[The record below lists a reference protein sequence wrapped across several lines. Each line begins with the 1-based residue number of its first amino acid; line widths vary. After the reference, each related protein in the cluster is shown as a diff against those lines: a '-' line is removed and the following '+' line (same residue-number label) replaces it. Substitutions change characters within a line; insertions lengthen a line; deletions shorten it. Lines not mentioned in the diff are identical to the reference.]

1 MAKIKETAAET
12 VEEKP
17 ATAAP
22 TFTKDRLAKSKRYRE
37 KVDLINALLEEGK
50 EYTLDE
56 VDARIE
62 EFMNMEV

>member
-1 MAKIKETAAET
+1 MVKIKETAAEM

-22 TFTKDRLAKSKRYRE
+22 TFTKDRLVKSKRYRE